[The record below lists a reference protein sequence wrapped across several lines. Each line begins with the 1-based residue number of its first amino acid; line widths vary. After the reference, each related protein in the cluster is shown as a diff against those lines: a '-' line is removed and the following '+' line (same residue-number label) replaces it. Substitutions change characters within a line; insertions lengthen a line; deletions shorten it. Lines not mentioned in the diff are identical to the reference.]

1 MITIHGYLISLF
13 SGLIAIFLILGIGYI
28 FDISWL
34 KVGDGTSNLIILP
47 LAWITAWT
55 VRYYLKKKA
64 TQEEK

>member
-1 MITIHGYLISLF
+1 MVNICGYLISLF

-28 FDISWL
+28 FDIPWL
-34 KVGDGTSNLIILP
+34 KVGDSTSNLIILP

-55 VRYYLKKKA
+55 VRCYLKKKA